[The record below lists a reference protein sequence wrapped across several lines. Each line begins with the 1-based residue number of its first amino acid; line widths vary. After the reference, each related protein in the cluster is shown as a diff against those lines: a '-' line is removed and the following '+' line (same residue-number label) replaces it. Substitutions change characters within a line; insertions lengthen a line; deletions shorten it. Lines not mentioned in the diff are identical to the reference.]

1 MLSYQ
6 FQTINKCHRFF
17 IYCVFCVFCT
27 LNVVQASEDIL
38 IKASGF
44 DTSELS
50 EPELDKLL
58 SVRIK
63 ELELQKQLSHLNT
76 DTLTN
81 GALWQ
86 LGQQLF
92 FSKSLS
98 MNNDVACVSCH
109 HPMLGGGDGLSLSVG
124 VNALDPSIL
133 GPGRVHDGN
142 RLVDPRADG
151 GPNAPRNAS
160 SIFNLHLLKQAAF
173 WDGRVEVINEELSE
187 GQNNKNKTI
196 RLRTPDSVKN
206 LPDLNAG
213 NDFIQAQARFPIIA
227 IHEMFGHG
235 PNKLDSNSQKRRLV
249 LNNLLKADEI
259 SKSSPWLPL
268 FQNAFEDTQK
278 NVETVITIDR
288 VTKAL
293 SHYQKSLVLTTN
305 PWFDYVAGNKKAI
318 SEQAKKGALLFFSTP
333 KQGGLACNSCHS
345 GPGFSDEKFYTIAA
359 PQIGRGK
366 DSSGT
371 DHGRLLNTSII
382 TDKYK
387 FRTPMLLNVQV
398 TGPWSHAGAFADL
411 KQVIKHHFNP
421 STSLANY
428 NFGLE
433 HLSQF
438 SHIAARPDRAKAI
451 NAEVL
456 QTFLATPDAKKLVNT
471 STPERD
477 ALLLEAFLFTL
488 TDPCIQ
494 TPSCI
499 KKWLPSND
507 DKGPDGNLLQ
517 GVFANFSEQADTY
530 TPAAFKALSPLSD
543 LPKTDPRA
551 SWFSDVTQQ
560 SGLDYKLAAPTFSD
574 EYHLMGGG
582 VAVDDFN
589 ADGWEDLFI
598 SHSMQPGKLFVNN
611 KKGGFVDVTTKILGN
626 FSGRQLGALFMDYDQ
641 DGDKDLLLVEDDI
654 NQGYFRLFTQF
665 PSGVMRPSFNKAGI
679 SFERFTHS
687 LSAGDYDGDGDL
699 DLFAAHWGDVTTTVR
714 QGYLWNNSAKGMF
727 EDVSALLPQTRI
739 SPLYPDLDVNF
750 VPVFSDIDNDN
761 DLDLLIAADYL
772 TTQVLLNEDKKFV
785 DATSPIINDENGM
798 GSALGDYDNDGD
810 LDWFVSS
817 IWNPIE
823 QKAYKGGTTGNRLYN
838 NDGQGNFSDATDRAG
853 VRQGYWGWGACFA
866 DFNNDGWLD
875 IFHTNGM
882 RTGQIA
888 EESQVGQ
895 FYEDPS
901 RLFINNQDGTFSEKS
916 LDWGITHTGQGRGIS
931 CLDFDNDGDVDIIIA
946 NNGAG
951 PTLYSNNNLS
961 GSGYL
966 SVKLV
971 GKLGNPD
978 GVGAKIIVQTGQM
991 QQLREIR
998 LGSNYLSND
1007 PLVAHFGLGL
1017 NSVVD
1022 KLTVIWPDGQKQQL
1036 KNVPANKHM
1045 MITYKE

>member
-1 MLSYQ
+1 MLSSK
-6 FQTINKCHRFF
+6 FTTINTWFRNV
-17 IYCVFCVFCT
+17 IYSVLYVCCT
-27 LNVVQASEDIL
+27 LNVVHAYEDTL
-38 IKASGF
+38 VKASGF
-44 DTSELS
+44 DTRGFSEA
-50 EPELDKLL
+50 ELDKLL

-63 ELELQKQLSHLNT
+63 ELKLQKQLTHLNT
-76 DTLTN
+76 DASTN
-81 GALWQ
+81 GDLWQ
-86 LGQQLF
+86 LGKQLF

-98 MNNDVACVSCH
+98 INNDVACVSCH

-173 WDGRVEVINEELSE
+173 WDGRVEVIT
-187 GQNNKNKTI
+187 NNDKAI
-196 RLRTPDSVKN
+196 QLRTPDSVKS
-206 LPDLNAG
+206 LPDVNAG
-213 NDFIQAQARFPIIA
+213 SDFIQAQARFPIIA

-235 PNKLDSNSQKRRLV
+235 PHKLDSNSQKRQLV
-249 LNNLLKADEI
+249 LKNLQKTDEI
-259 SKSSPWLPL
+259 SQGSAWLSL
-268 FQNAFEDTQK
+268 FQRAFEDDQK
-278 NVETVITIDR
+278 NVESVITIDR

-293 SHYQKSLVLTTN
+293 AHYQKSLVLTTN
-305 PWFDYVAGNKKAI
+305 PWFDYVAGNKNAI
-318 SEQAKKGALLFFSTP
+318 SEQAKHGALLFFRSAE
-333 KQGGLACNSCHS
+333 KGGLGCHACHS

-366 DSSGT
+366 DSGGN
-371 DHGRLLNTSII
+371 DHGRLLHTSMI

-411 KQVIKHHFNP
+411 KQMIKHHFDP
-421 STSLANY
+421 PTSIANY

-438 SHIAARPDRAKAI
+438 SDIAARSDRAKAI
-451 NAEVL
+451 NKEVV
-456 QTFLATPDAKKLVNT
+456 QSFLATPDAKKLVNT
-471 STPERD
+471 SSPEQD
-477 ALLLEAFLFTL
+477 ALFLEAFLFTL

-494 TPSCI
+494 APSCI
-499 KKWLPSND
+499 AKWLPNRD

-517 GVFANFSEQADTY
+517 GIFASFSEQADTY
-530 TPAAFKALSPLSD
+530 TPAAFKESISLHDSPNEN
-543 LPKTDPRA
+543 PQAR
-551 SWFSDVTQQ
+551 WFSDVTVQ
-560 SGLDYKLAAPTFSD
+560 SGLDYALAAPTFSD

-589 ADGWEDLFI
+589 ADGWQDLFI

-611 KKGGFVDVTTKILGN
+611 KQGGFVDVTTTLMGN
-626 FSGRQLGALFMDYDQ
+626 LSGRQLGALFMDYDQ

-654 NQGYFRLFTQF
+654 NQGYFRLFAQF
-665 PSGVMRPSFNKAGI
+665 SSGVMRPSFDKAGI

-699 DLFAAHWGDVTTTVR
+699 DLFASHWGDVVTAMR
-714 QGYLWNNSAKGMF
+714 QGYLWNNSGQGMF
-727 EDVSALLPQTRI
+727 KDVSAQLPQTRI

-750 VPVFSDIDNDN
+750 VPIFSDIDNDN

-772 TTQVLLNEDKKFV
+772 TTQVLINEDNQFV
-785 DATSPIINDENGM
+785 DVTSPIINDENGM

-823 QKAYKGGTTGNRLYN
+823 QKAYKGGVTGNRLYN
-838 NDGQGNFSDATDRAG
+838 NDGQGNFSDATDKAG

-916 LDWGITHTGQGRGIS
+916 FDWGITHTGQGRGIS

-946 NNGAG
+946 NNGAA

-971 GKLGNPD
+971 GKPGNPD

-1007 PLVAHFGLGL
+1007 PLIAHYGLGQ

-1022 KLTVIWPDGQKQQL
+1022 KVTIIWPDGQKQL
-1036 KNVPANKHM
+1036 LNNVPVNRQMTIAYPQAV
-1045 MITYKE
+1045 IR

>member
-1 MLSYQ
+1 MLNYQ
-6 FQTINKCHRFF
+6 FVTINAFLRYF
-17 IYCVFCVFCT
+17 IYSVLCVCST
-27 LNVVQASEDIL
+27 LNLVHACQDNPT
-38 IKASGF
+38 KASGF
-44 DTSELS
+44 DTSDIS
-50 EPELDKLL
+50 EAELDNLL
-58 SVRIK
+58 RARIS
-63 ELELQKQLSHLNT
+63 ELELQKQLTQLAT
-76 DTLTN
+76 DKSTD
-81 GALWQ
+81 GKLWQ

-124 VNALDPSIL
+124 VNALEPSIL

-142 RLVDPRADG
+142 RRVDPRADG
-151 GPNAPRNAS
+151 SPNAPRNAS

-173 WDGRVEVINEELSE
+173 WDGRVEVINE
-187 GQNNKNKTI
+187 GQDKNGKTI
-196 RLRTPDSVKN
+196 RLRTPDSVKS

-235 PNKLDSNSQKRRLV
+235 PHKLDSNSQKRQLV
-249 LNNLLKADEI
+249 LENLQKAD
-259 SKSSPWLPL
+259 KTNQSSPWLPL
-268 FQNAFEDTQK
+268 FQDAFEDKQK
-278 NVETVITIDR
+278 SAETVITIDR

-305 PWFDYVAGNKKAI
+305 PWFDYVAGNKRAI
-318 SEQAKKGALLFFSTP
+318 SEQAKQGALLFFRDAE
-333 KQGGLACNSCHS
+333 QGGLGCYACHS
-345 GPGFSDEKFYTIAA
+345 GSGFSDEKFYTIAA

-366 DSSGT
+366 DSSGN
-371 DHGRLLNTSII
+371 DHGRLLHTSII
-382 TDKYK
+382 SDKYK

-411 KQVIKHHFNP
+411 KQMIKHHFDP
-421 STSLANY
+421 AKSLANY

-438 SHIAARPDRAKAI
+438 SHVAAQPDRAKAI
-451 NAEVL
+451 STEVL
-456 QTFLATPDAKKLVNT
+456 QNFLGTPDAKKLVNT
-471 STPERD
+471 RTPEQD

-499 KKWLPSND
+499 KKWLPNSHD
-507 DKGPDGNLLQ
+507 MGPDGKLLH
-517 GVFANFSEQADTY
+517 GVFASFSEQADTY
-530 TPAAFKALSPLSD
+530 TPAAFKEFTHASD
-543 LPKTDPRA
+543 LPKINQQVK
-551 SWFSDVTQQ
+551 WFSDVTVQ

-589 ADGWEDLFI
+589 ADGWQDLFI
-598 SHSMQPGKLFVNN
+598 SHSMQAGKLFVND
-611 KKGGFVDVTTKILGN
+611 KQGGFVDVTTKILGYLT
-626 FSGRQLGALFMDYDQ
+626 GRQLGALFMDYDQ

-654 NQGYFRLFTQF
+654 NQGYFRLFSQY
-665 PSGVMRPSFNKAGI
+665 PSGALRPILSKAGI

-714 QGYLWNNSAKGMF
+714 QGYLWNNSSKGMF

-739 SPLYPDLDVNF
+739 SPLYPELDVNF
-750 VPVFSDIDNDN
+750 VPIFSDIDNDN

-772 TTQVLLNEDKKFV
+772 TTQVLLNEDKQFV
-785 DATSPIINDENGM
+785 DATSPIISDENGM

-823 QKAYKGGTTGNRLYN
+823 QKAYKGGVTGNRLYN
-838 NDGQGNFSDATDRAG
+838 NDGQGHFSDATETAG
-853 VRQGYWGWGACFA
+853 VRKGYWGWGACFA

-901 RLFINNQDGTFSEKS
+901 RLFINNQDGTFSEKA
-916 LDWGITHTGQGRGIS
+916 LDWGITHNGQGRGVS

-946 NNGAG
+946 NNGAA
-951 PTLYSNNNLS
+951 PTLYSNNNLA

-966 SVKLV
+966 SIKLV
-971 GKLGNPD
+971 GKPGNPD
-978 GVGAKIIVQTGQM
+978 GVGAKIIVQTDKM

-998 LGSNYLSND
+998 MGSNYLSND
-1007 PLVAHFGLGL
+1007 PLLAHYGLGTHE
-1017 NSVVD
+1017 VVD
-1022 KLTVIWPDGQKQQL
+1022 KVTIIWPDGQKQTFTNLPVNRQMTIDYL
-1036 KNVPANKHM
+1036 QGIKQ
-1045 MITYKE
+1045 

>member
-1 MLSYQ
+1 M
-6 FQTINKCHRFF
+6 
-17 IYCVFCVFCT
+17 
-27 LNVVQASEDIL
+27 
-38 IKASGF
+38 
-44 DTSELS
+44 
-50 EPELDKLL
+50 
-58 SVRIK
+58 
-63 ELELQKQLSHLNT
+63 
-76 DTLTN
+76 
-81 GALWQ
+81 
-86 LGQQLF
+86 
-92 FSKSLS
+92 
-98 MNNDVACVSCH
+98 
-109 HPMLGGGDGLSLSVG
+109 
-124 VNALDPSIL
+124 
-133 GPGRVHDGN
+133 
-142 RLVDPRADG
+142 
-151 GPNAPRNAS
+151 
-160 SIFNLHLLKQAAF
+160 
-173 WDGRVEVINEELSE
+173 
-187 GQNNKNKTI
+187 
-196 RLRTPDSVKN
+196 
-206 LPDLNAG
+206 
-213 NDFIQAQARFPIIA
+213 
-227 IHEMFGHG
+227 
-235 PNKLDSNSQKRRLV
+235 
-249 LNNLLKADEI
+249 
-259 SKSSPWLPL
+259 
-268 FQNAFEDTQK
+268 
-278 NVETVITIDR
+278 
-288 VTKAL
+288 
-293 SHYQKSLVLTTN
+293 
-305 PWFDYVAGNKKAI
+305 
-318 SEQAKKGALLFFSTP
+318 
-333 KQGGLACNSCHS
+333 
-345 GPGFSDEKFYTIAA
+345 
-359 PQIGRGK
+359 
-366 DSSGT
+366 
-371 DHGRLLNTSII
+371 
-382 TDKYK
+382 
-387 FRTPMLLNVQV
+387 
-398 TGPWSHAGAFADL
+398 
-411 KQVIKHHFNP
+411 
-421 STSLANY
+421 
-428 NFGLE
+428 
-433 HLSQF
+433 
-438 SHIAARPDRAKAI
+438 
-451 NAEVL
+451 
-456 QTFLATPDAKKLVNT
+456 
-471 STPERD
+471 
-477 ALLLEAFLFTL
+477 
-488 TDPCIQ
+488 
-494 TPSCI
+494 
-499 KKWLPSND
+499 
-507 DKGPDGNLLQ
+507 LQ